1 MVIVKRYRIIPV
13 VGLLSAMLVLSALGT
28 ALAEEDSYLI
38 GRLFGSTQ
46 PLPGYFRGNVNLMSN
61 NVYPEFFGFRF
72 VNSQS
77 GKKTHMRPD
86 SRGYFFKS
94 MEPGTWTFE
103 RLRKDRPSGEGPKVL
118 EIMTFDVPAGSL
130 VNLGTIIIVVDGKPT
145 ERLRIKSHSEEGTYV
160 YTYRYARSDSADD
173 NTWPLDNLKRK
184 KPKILENYKDST
196 VEVKDPVTTDLDS
209 SRIKLRAFKGN

>member
-61 NVYPEFFGFRF
+61 NVYPEFPGFRF

-103 RLRKDRPSGEGPKVL
+103 RLRKDR
-118 EIMTFDVPAGSL
+118 PAGSL

>member
-1 MVIVKRYRIIPV
+1 MKKYRVFFV
-13 VGLLSAMLVLSALGT
+13 VGILIIVLVLPALGT
-28 ALAEEDSYLI
+28 AIAETDSYVV

-46 PLPGYFRGNVNLMSN
+46 PLPDFFKGNVNLMAN
-61 NVYPEFFGFRF
+61 NVEPEFLGFRF

-77 GKKTHMRPD
+77 GKKVKMRPD
-86 SRGYFFKS
+86 SKGYFSKS
-94 MEPGTWTFE
+94 LGPGRWTFE
-103 RLRKDRPSGEGPKVL
+103 RLRNDRPGGEGPKVL

-145 ERLRIKSHSEEGTYV
+145 ERLRIKKSMDEGTYD
-160 YTYRYARSDSADD
+160 YTYRYERSDSEED

-184 KPKILENYKDST
+184 DSKTLEKYQDST

-209 SRIKLRAFKGN
+209 SRVRLRAPK